1 MSAAYCRHCGARL
14 AEPSEAFAGEC
25 HNAEAC
31 LVTELD
37 RAGYDELAPLGQL
50 SSEHAAIDDPERPEP
65 WRMDDES
72 IDAFQRQYRRGPS
85 TTRRVF
91 RALDRAAGGVR

>member
-14 AEPSEAFAGEC
+14 AEPIEALAGEC

-50 SSEHAAIDDPERPEP
+50 SSEHAAIDAALTDLEMWRARLRGREAQRERP
-65 WRMDDES
+65 
-72 IDAFQRQYRRGPS
+72 AQ
-85 TTRRVF
+85 
-91 RALDRAAGGVR
+91 LAG